1 MALRPPTPSRP
12 AQPPEAPVRYLLTRR
27 RIVRAALE
35 VIDRDGLAA
44 LSMRRLAGDL
54 GVTPRALYRHVS
66 DKDDLLQ
73 AVCEEALG
81 ETSAAA
87 ADDRHL
93 AWQEQI
99 RQVQR
104 SLRRTLAAHPHLVP
118 LLAQVPTAF
127 PAALLRVAEAVATAL
142 QDSDAG
148 ATPEQ
153 ALRLAYA
160 LYNYVLGF
168 ATIAALT
175 QVEGEPQFRALAER
189 VAAQAAPQAPTLD
202 AAGPFLTM
210 FVTELHAADE
220 QFDLG
225 LDLMLR
231 GIERT

>member
-1 MALRPPTPSRP
+1 MVLRPPTPSRP

-35 VIDRDGLAA
+35 VIDGDGLAA

-81 ETSAAA
+81 EIPAA
-87 ADDRHL
+87 ADDRRL

-148 ATPEQ
+148 APPEQ

-189 VAAQAAPQAPTLD
+189 VTAQAASQAPTLD
-202 AAGPFLTM
+202 TGGPFLTM
-210 FVTELHAADE
+210 FVAELHAADE